1 MINKTANPHVHR
13 VADDDAPVGPLLL
26 TIHAD
31 TAEGLMTPEPL
42 SIDAEASVRHA
53 AALLSDLGFGALPVV
68 EGSGTLVGVISQSD
82 IVQYERERDD
92 ATVEAVAPPDD
103 LPYAFRV
110 HIPEATTVRDI
121 MTPLVYAVSPRTA
134 AATVIDQ
141 MLELGVHRL
150 YVVDPNDRLLGVVTA
165 IDVMRSARR

>member
-13 VADDDAPVGPLLL
+13 VAEEGEPSGPLLL
-26 TIHAD
+26 AIHAD
-31 TAEGLMTPEPL
+31 TAEGLMTPDPL
-42 SIDAEASVRHA
+42 SIEATASVRKA

-68 EGSGTLVGVISQSD
+68 ETDGTLVGVVSQSD

-110 HIPEATTVRDI
+110 HIPESTTVRDI
-121 MTPLVYAVSPRTA
+121 MTPVVYAVSPGTSV
-134 AATVIDQ
+134 ATVIDQ

-150 YVVDPNDRLLGVVTA
+150 YVVDREDRLAGVVTA
-165 IDVMRSARR
+165 IDVMRNARL